1 MVSTSLYEVLYKVLY
16 KVYKV
21 LYTVLYKVL
30 YTVLYKALY
39 KVLYKGLYKGYKV
52 CEVLYKGSSADK
64 SQRSTLPDDIP
75 VAANPRYF

>member
-1 MVSTSLYEVLYKVLY
+1 MLYKGY

-21 LYTVLYKVL
+21 LYKV
-30 YTVLYKALY
+30 
-39 KVLYKGLYKGYKV
+39 LYKGYKV
-52 CEVLYKGSSADK
+52 CEVLYKVCEVLHKGSSADK